1 MTVLLEYL
9 DLSISAGRAQLRFGG
24 PSPALGYV
32 TEKQTRR
39 LKALLS
45 LEACYFIICLL
56 CQHYARSLPI
66 MPALCL
72 MLWHAYYAS
81 NYAGIIGAGLMCV
94 CVCVCVCMCVC
105 VCV

>member
-9 DLSISAGRAQLRFGG
+9 NLSISAGWAQLRFGG
-24 PSPALGYV
+24 PSPVLGYA
-32 TEKQTRR
+32 TEKQTWH

-56 CQHYARSLPI
+56 CQHYAQSLPI

-81 NYAGIIGAGLMCV
+81 NYAGIIGAGLIHGS
-94 CVCVCVCMCVC
+94 
-105 VCV
+105 